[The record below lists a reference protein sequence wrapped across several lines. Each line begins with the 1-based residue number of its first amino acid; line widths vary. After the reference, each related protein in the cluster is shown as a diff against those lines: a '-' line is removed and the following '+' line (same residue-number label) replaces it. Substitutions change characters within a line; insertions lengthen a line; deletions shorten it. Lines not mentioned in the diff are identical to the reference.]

1 MDDLK
6 NRSID
11 SHRIWVTANKP
22 CSGGIFKIY
31 KQDKYAYKLKI
42 RKSREEKELDI
53 SNDLHDA
60 LCCRYNS
67 SFWKIWNSKF
77 NSSKN
82 DVGHKMVGGLVDPD
96 EISDAFSN
104 YFRDICKPNSSDK
117 NMLLHCKFEHRFVNY
132 VGDFLTSDTFFTVEL
147 ISKMICELKTGKAA
161 GCDGLVIYPV
171 VDRVDRSSR
180 SNLGQVESIEKSST
194 RSTLKSSRS
203 SFTASRVDR
212 FSIGLDSTLHRLD

>member
-1 MDDLK
+1 MDALVTSANCTIPCVANNSMKHWWSDELDDLK

-22 CSGGIFKIY
+22 RSGAIFEIY

-60 LCCRYNS
+60 LCCRDNS
-67 SFWKIWNSKF
+67 SFWKILNSKF

-82 DVGHKMVGGLVDPD
+82 NMGHKMVGGLVDPD

-117 NMLLHCKFEHRFVNY
+117 NMLLRCKFEHRFVNY

-147 ISKMICELKTGKAA
+147 ISKMICELKMGKAP
-161 GCDGLVIYPV
+161 GCDGLVTEHLLNCHPSAHLLITYLCNPMLL
-171 VDRVDRSSR
+171 S
-180 SNLGQVESIEKSST
+180 G
-194 RSTLKSSRS
+194 
-203 SFTASRVDR
+203 
-212 FSIGLDSTLHRLD
+212 